1 MKAVILAAGVGA
13 RLGSGEDHPPKAMLC
28 FADRTLLSRH
38 LEILRHC
45 GIEEVVIVTGYRAE
59 LFEEAVASEKAEGFV
74 RTLVNPDFRLGSI
87 LSLWT
92 ARDVLHCGDDI
103 LLMDADVLND
113 FRMIERLRDSGN
125 ANCFLMDRDFE
136 AGDEP
141 VKLCIKGGEIV
152 DFHKKVEHAYDFC
165 GESVGFFR
173 FSAGMAGRLAH
184 RAQAYVDEGRGE
196 EWYEEA
202 IRDLV
207 MECPAGTFGYE
218 DVTGIPWIEIDF
230 PEDVERAREEILP
243 RLKGLE
249 T

>member
-1 MKAVILAAGVGA
+1 MRAVILAAGVGA
-13 RLGSGEDHPPKAMLC
+13 RLGSGEDYPPKAMLR

-38 LEILRHC
+38 LEVLRHC
-45 GIEEVVIVTGYRAE
+45 GLDEVVIVTGYRAK
-59 LFEEAVASEKAEGFV
+59 LFEKAVAPQKAEGFV
-74 RTLVNPDFRLGSI
+74 RTIMNPDFRLGSI

-92 ARDVLHCGDDI
+92 AREILHCGDEI

-113 FRMIERLRDSGN
+113 FRMVERLLASGN

-141 VKLCIKGGEIV
+141 VKLCVRDGEIV
-152 DFHKKVEHAYDFC
+152 DFHKKVENVYDFC

-173 FSAGMAGRLAH
+173 FSSDMAGRLAS
-184 RAQAYVDEGRGE
+184 RAQAYVDEGREG

-207 MECPAGTFGYE
+207 MEYPAGTFGYE
-218 DVTGIPWIEIDF
+218 DVTGLPWIEIDF
-230 PEDVERAREEILP
+230 PEDVERARKEILP
-243 RLKGLE
+243 RLKNPE

>member
-1 MKAVILAAGVGA
+1 MRAVILAAGVGA
-13 RLGSGEDHPPKAMLC
+13 RLGSGEDHPPKAMLR
-28 FADRTLLSRH
+28 FADKTLLSRH

-45 GIEEVVIVTGYRAE
+45 GIDEVVIVTGYRAE
-59 LFEEAVASEKAEGFV
+59 LFEDAVASQKAEGFV

-103 LLMDADVLND
+103 LLMDADVLSD
-113 FRMIERLRDSGN
+113 FRTIERLRNSEN

-141 VKLCIKGGEIV
+141 VKLCIREGEIV

-173 FSAGMAGRLAH
+173 LSADMAGRLAH

>member
-1 MKAVILAAGVGA
+1 MRAVILAAGVGA
-13 RLGSGEDHPPKAMLC
+13 RLGSGEDHPPKAMLR
-28 FADRTLLSRH
+28 FADKTLLSRH

-45 GIEEVVIVTGYRAE
+45 GLDEVVIVTGYRAE
-59 LFEEAVASEKAEGFV
+59 LFEEAVAPQKEKGFA
-74 RTLVNPDFRLGSI
+74 RILVNPDFRLGSI

-92 ARDVLHCGDDI
+92 AREVLHGGDEI

-113 FRMIERLRDSGN
+113 FRMIERLRVSGN

-141 VKLCIKGGEIV
+141 VKLCIREGEIV
-152 DFHKKVEHAYDFC
+152 DFHKKVTNSYDFC

-173 FSAGMAGRLAH
+173 LSADIAARLAY
-184 RAQAYVDEGRGE
+184 RAQAYVDEGRE
-196 EWYEEA
+196 DEWYEEA

-207 MECPAGTFGYE
+207 IECRDGTFGYE

-243 RLKGLE
+243 HLKGLKI
-249 T
+249 